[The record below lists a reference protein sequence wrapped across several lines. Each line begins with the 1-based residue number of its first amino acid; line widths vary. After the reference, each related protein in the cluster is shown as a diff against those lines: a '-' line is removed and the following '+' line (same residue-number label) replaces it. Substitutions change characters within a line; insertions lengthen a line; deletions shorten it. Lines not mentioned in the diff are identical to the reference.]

1 MNDNPQKINY
11 ISHLNSVYG
20 IFDGDDRI
28 TVFHS
33 ALYMALFRI
42 WNNHHFKS
50 PIIINRTAIMNI
62 SKIRSTKTYTKTIR
76 ELHEWGYL
84 DYAYSKAN
92 LYSSKINMFTA
103 GVISKHVMPPLYKH
117 INKKQN
123 IYTGQKSIFDF
134 EYDSASIPNPQN
146 HDLQIEEN
154 DSSQVSMSPPLEHV
168 KIYFN
173 EKGASELEAEKFFN
187 YYESLDWCTAAG
199 NPITKWKAKARNWIL
214 NVSKF
219 NPKQYS
225 NTYMPKTD
233 LNGKNS
239 PKNHSN
245 GISPNGV
252 ANLKNDKDYDI
263 PL

>member
-1 MNDNPQKINY
+1 MNDAPQTVNY
-11 ISHLNSVYG
+11 ITHLNTVFEL
-20 IFDGDDRI
+20 FDKDERI

-33 ALYMALFRI
+33 ALYTALFRV
-42 WNNHHFKS
+42 WNISHFRETLF
-50 PIIINRTAIMNI
+50 INRTTLMEL
-62 SKIRSTKTYTKTIR
+62 SKIRSTKTYTKTIG
-76 ELHEWGYL
+76 ELKEWRYL
-84 DYAYSKAN
+84 DYTPAKGN
-92 LYSSKINMFTA
+92 LAASKIQMFTYA
-103 GVISKHVMPPLYKH
+103 EISKHLMTPLYKH
-117 INKKQN
+117 INSNQK
-123 IYTGQKSIFDF
+123 IYIGQKNIFDF
-134 EYDSASIPNPQN
+134 EDDNVSTPNSQN
-146 HDLQIEEN
+146 HDLQIAEN
-154 DSSQVSMSPPLEHV
+154 DSSQVSISPPLEHV